1 MDIDLLSLFG
11 GIVTGASG
19 MFLYKCQC
27 DLEWSSDVVREGT
40 QAFLVR
46 EHLQHGNKIDRK
58 YAREHF
64 GIKNLS
70 SAVDKLRKA
79 GVDVKAD
86 KDNNGSFYTL

>member
-1 MDIDLLSLFG
+1 MVEFAVG
-11 GIVTGASG
+11 VGVGTGIGAG
-19 MFLYKCQC
+19 VMWYYKCRC
-27 DLEWSSDVVREGT
+27 DNQWSSDIVRDGT

-46 EHLQHGNKIDRK
+46 EYLERGNKLDHK
-58 YAREHF
+58 YAREHL

-79 GVDVKAD
+79 GVDVKVN